1 MINKIKE
8 YLAEH
13 GFIRNPEAEA
23 LGVSRA
29 MLSFMAKSGELQ
41 RVAQGV
47 YALTDAIPDELLVIS
62 NRSPNIVFSHE
73 TALALHKLH
82 NRIPDK
88 PTITIPQDYRISRS
102 VEKIVKTYRIKRV
115 NHELGRTT
123 VATFMGNQV
132 PCYDPERTICD
143 IIRSYSRMDI
153 ETYSNALRTYAKC
166 PSRNVPRLMEY
177 AKVLGIEEKVVKI
190 MELLI
195 A

>member
-1 MINKIKE
+1 MIDKLKV
-8 YLAEH
+8 YLTEH
-13 GFIRNPEAEA
+13 GLIRNPEAEA

-29 MLSFMAKSGELQ
+29 MLSFLVKGGELQ

-47 YALTDAIPDELLVIS
+47 YALPDTIPDELVIVS
-62 NRSPNIVFSHE
+62 NRSPLVVFSHE

-88 PTITIPQDYRISRS
+88 PTITIPQDYRIPRS
-102 VEKIVKTYRIKRV
+102 IEKEVKTYRIKRE

-123 VATFMGNQV
+123 VSTFMGNIV

-153 ETYSNALRTYAKC
+153 ETYADALRTYAKF
-166 PSRNVPRLMEY
+166 PARNIPRLMEY
-177 AKVLGIEEKVVKI
+177 AAVLGIEQKVLKT
-190 MELLI
+190 MEVLI
-195 A
+195 